1 MDDKGG
7 NKVRDLS
14 NVSKTEYAL
23 EVFSKENNFIRQI
36 DVYQEFEE
44 AYKNMKYKFR
54 ANHGEYLV
62 ITYIDYDSN
71 GDEIAHGTMMTE
83 FDI

>member
-1 MDDKGG
+1 M
-7 NKVRDLS
+7 RDLN
-14 NVSKTEYAL
+14 NVFKTEYAL
-23 EVFSKENNFIRQI
+23 EVFDKKNNNFLRQI

-71 GDEIAHGTMMTE
+71 GDEIAHGTMMSE

>member
-1 MDDKGG
+1 M
-7 NKVRDLS
+7 RDLN
-14 NVSKTEYAL
+14 NVFKTEYAL
-23 EVFSKENNFIRQI
+23 EVFDKKNNNFLRQI